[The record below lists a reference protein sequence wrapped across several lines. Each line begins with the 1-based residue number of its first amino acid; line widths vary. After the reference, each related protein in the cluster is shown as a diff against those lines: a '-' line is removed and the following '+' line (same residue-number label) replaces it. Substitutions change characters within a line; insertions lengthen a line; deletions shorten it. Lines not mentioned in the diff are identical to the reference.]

1 MNQSL
6 RSTVPHPNL
15 SYGAAA
21 IKASDYVRLGV
32 HVKSRPIGNTF
43 PDFRTFPVR

>member
-6 RSTVPHPNL
+6 RSTFPHPNL
-15 SYGAAA
+15 SYGAAS

-32 HVKSRPIGNTF
+32 HVKSRPTGNTS
-43 PDFRTFPVR
+43 PAFRTFPGR